1 MNVLVILGHP
11 RKESYC
17 GALAEAYT
25 RGAEEAGA
33 HVKRILIADMQ
44 FEKNVLAAPPEEQ
57 FLEPDILKA
66 KDLITWANHLVF
78 IYPTWWGSVPSLL
91 KAFLERTI
99 IPGFAFREL
108 QFDAY
113 EKKLSP
119 RTAQL
124 ITTMDTPLFVY
135 KLFYGSPGT
144 KALTNATLKF
154 CGVSPVR
161 KMHISPVKHSTRKKK
176 EQWLEEVYHTGRA
189 LQYGVL
195 TPWEKLMKRINPWIQ
210 AVRLQFYP
218 MTFFAYSAG
227 AFAAAFFGHT
237 FNMAVFLLGYI
248 LLFLFEVAVVF
259 SNEYH
264 DKETDRLNRFYSPFT
279 GGSRVLVNG
288 LISDEAIKKATR
300 NVLAVCFA
308 ITALV
313 AYLSSAPYYVSI
325 SLIMILFVIAI
336 SYTVPPVKFSYNGM
350 GEMVVGFT
358 HSFAMILCGF
368 VFQGGSLGN
377 SYPWLLSLPL
387 FLSIVPAIIM
397 AGMPDYFADK
407 AAGKGTLAVRFG
419 KSKATGLAIVFVL
432 LATSSAIFL
441 KLSGYLDEAYGN
453 SIYLTIIHAVLLVK
467 MLYTFMRKKDKPDR
481 IDAIMA
487 VSLMY
492 IMWYA
497 LIPFIKLM

>member
-33 HVKRILIADMQ
+33 HVKRLLIADMQ
-44 FEKNVLAAPPEEQ
+44 FEKNVLAASPEEQ

-195 TPWEKLMKRINPWIQ
+195 TPWEKLMKGINPWIQ

-308 ITALV
+308 ITALL

-419 KSKATGLAIVFVL
+419 KSKATALAIVFVL

-481 IDAIMA
+481 IDAIMS